1 MAQLRRQ
8 LQGDFQT
15 ILAELEDKILGGSAS
30 ATSSD
35 FNTAHCRC
43 AVRVYERYS
52 LIGSNRLSLS
62 ITLLQDGDE
71 IFISAIAAGGSNAVL
86 FKINTVGEDAFLAQI
101 EQIVDRYSI

>member
-30 ATSSD
+30 ATLEASSD

-62 ITLLQDGDE
+62 ITLL
-71 IFISAIAAGGSNAVL
+71 
-86 FKINTVGEDAFLAQI
+86 
-101 EQIVDRYSI
+101 

>member
-15 ILAELEDKILGGSAS
+15 ILAELEDKIL
-30 ATSSD
+30 
-35 FNTAHCRC
+35 
-43 AVRVYERYS
+43 
-52 LIGSNRLSLS
+52 
-62 ITLLQDGDE
+62 
-71 IFISAIAAGGSNAVL
+71 GGSNAVL